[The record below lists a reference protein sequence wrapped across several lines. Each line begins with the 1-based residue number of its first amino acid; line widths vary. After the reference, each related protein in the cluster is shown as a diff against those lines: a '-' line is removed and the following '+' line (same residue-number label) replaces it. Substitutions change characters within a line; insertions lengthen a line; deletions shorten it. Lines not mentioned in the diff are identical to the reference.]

1 MKKYAYLMLISF
13 YLLGFSFA
21 WSQEKPSPP
30 ATVITVAAAS
40 DLKFALTEIAASYEK
55 NSGQKIN
62 LLFGSTGSL
71 STQLLQNAPFDIF
84 MSADESLVFKL
95 ADAGKEVGKF
105 KAKHDDMFNSV
116 SSLNARIEELEQHKL
131 HLLEK
136 LKSYGDRGDLSY
148 IVKT

>member
-1 MKKYAYLMLISF
+1 MKQHLDEEKLRNEEAQQRIKD
-13 YLLGFSFA
+13 LLD
-21 WSQEKPSPP
+21 Q
-30 ATVITVAAAS
+30 
-40 DLKFALTEIAASYEK
+40 
-55 NSGQKIN
+55 
-62 LLFGSTGSL
+62 
-71 STQLLQNAPFDIF
+71 
-84 MSADESLVFKL
+84 L